1 MKIAFV
7 ADVHLGNHK
16 VYGGPLVAGLNDR
29 CRMVLGCLR
38 SAYDFAMKEDCQAL
52 IVDGDLFDTA
62 KPPPQLIAA
71 VQAVIDHYPDVP
83 TYIMLGNHDMESAAE
98 GDHALGPL
106 SPVATIITK
115 PTKLRIR
122 SKGRTTVDEV
132 EVWAVPFQPGK
143 AEEWLPLVLAEV
155 QGQPPVV
162 SSASSPK
169 VLALHL
175 GLRDK
180 GKTPPWLMDAHDSV
194 GIEQVQGLVQK
205 HELDAVYA
213 GNWHNPEE
221 WVWYDANRSATT
233 PLRAVQI
240 GTLCPTG
247 FDNPGASFG
256 TMAIYDSHKN
266 NGCCVLP
273 VPGPR
278 FFKVDDL
285 AELNKLVLAAP
296 GQLAFV
302 RATVEPAEVASA
314 ERLVAHAVAVG
325 HLGGGEVEAEATEAQ
340 VALRQA
346 VGVARSAET
355 VDEAVAGFVAQ
366 MPLKDPALRAEVLE
380 RVKGFLGG
388 ST

>member
-1 MKIAFV
+1 MKLAFV

-16 VYGGPLVAGLNDR
+16 VYGGAVVAGLNAR
-29 CRMVLGCLR
+29 CRMVLDSLR
-38 SAYDFAMKEDCQAL
+38 AAYSMATQENCQAL
-52 IVDGDLFDTA
+52 FVDGDLFDTA
-62 KPPPQLIAA
+62 KPSPQLIAA
-71 VQAVIDHYPDVP
+71 VQLVIGQFPGLT
-83 TYIMLGNHDMESAAE
+83 TYIMLGNHDMESAVE

-106 SPVATIITK
+106 APVAKLITK
-115 PTKLRIR
+115 PTKLRI
-122 SKGRTTVDEV
+122 KGKGVDEV

-155 QGQPPVV
+155 QGQPPAL

-169 VLALHL
+169 LLALHL

-194 GIEQVQGLVQK
+194 GIEQVQELVQK
-205 HELDAVYA
+205 YELAAVYA

-221 WVWYDANRSATT
+221 WIWYDGVRSATT

-266 NGCCVLP
+266 NGCQVLS

-278 FFKVDDL
+278 FFKVEGID
-285 AELNKLVLAAP
+285 ELEELIEKAP
-296 GQLAFV
+296 GKLTFV
-302 RATVEPAEVASA
+302 RATVEPDDVAAS
-314 ERLVAHAVAVG
+314 EDLIKRAVEAG
-325 HLGGGEVEAEATEAQ
+325 TLGGGETLAEASEAQ

-346 VGVARSAET
+346 AGVARSAET
-355 VDEAVAGFVAQ
+355 VDEAVAGFVAS
-366 MPLKDPALRAEVLE
+366 MPLKDPELRAAVLE

>member
-1 MKIAFV
+1 MRIAWV

-16 VYGGPLVAGLNDR
+16 VYGGQVVAGLNAR
-29 CRMVLGCLR
+29 CRMVLDTLR
-38 SAYDFAMKEDCQAL
+38 AAYSLATQENCQAL
-52 IVDGDLFDTA
+52 FVDGDLFDTA
-62 KPPPQLIAA
+62 KPPPQLLAA
-71 VQAVIDHYPDVP
+71 VQLVISQFPGLT
-83 TYIMLGNHDMESAAE
+83 TYIMLGNHDMESAAD

-106 SPVATIITK
+106 APVAKLITK
-115 PTKLRIR
+115 PQKIGLRG
-122 SKGRTTVDEV
+122 KGVDEV

-169 VLALHL
+169 LLALHL

-180 GKTPPWLMDAHDSV
+180 GKTPPWLLDAHDSV
-194 GIEQVQGLVQK
+194 SIEQVQQLVQK
-205 HELDAVYA
+205 HELSAVYA

-247 FDNPGASFG
+247 YDNPGETFG

-266 NGCCVLP
+266 NGCRVLP

-278 FFKVDDL
+278 FHKVDGFD
-285 AELNKLVLAAP
+285 ELKELVKKSPGKLT
-296 GQLAFV
+296 FV
-302 RATVEPAEVASA
+302 RATVEPDDVAGAEDLI
-314 ERLVAHAVAVG
+314 ERAVEAG
-325 HLGGGEVEAEATEAQ
+325 ALGGGETMAEASEAQ

-346 VGVARSAET
+346 AGVARSAET
-355 VDEAVAGFVAQ
+355 VDEAVENYVAA
-366 MPLKDPALRAEVLE
+366 MPLKDPELRAAVLE

-388 ST
+388 AT